1 MTIIKSEDGKKW
13 INAFIAG
20 VSILVG
26 FVTIRFIEQL
36 SEWFDLEA
44 KVGNFLVFSQGFGVL
59 LGLITFI
66 VIAKN
71 KKALQ
76 HMQEVYGELLKVVWP
91 ENDAVVKVTVG
102 IVISVSIVSGLFVLI
117 DFLSQELLSLVY

>member
-1 MTIIKSEDGKKW
+1 MSIIKSEDGKKW

-26 FVTIRFIEQL
+26 FVTIRFIGQL

-44 KVGNFLVFSQGFGVL
+44 KVGNFLVFSQGLGVL

-66 VIAKN
+66 AITKN

-91 ENDAVVKVTVG
+91 ESDAVVKVTVG
-102 IVISVSIVSGLFVLI
+102 IVIGVSIISGLFVLI